1 MTSIPGPTPSDPR
14 IQATFAFVDVAG
26 FTALTEAHGD
36 EAAADLV
43 DKLTMLLRDCVGR
56 YPQASILEVVGDAA
70 LLMSTEPGS
79 AVEMIRA
86 ILSSAAE
93 EVHFPILRA
102 GLHHG
107 WVTPRNGRYFGTT
120 LNLAARV
127 AAMARGGQV
136 LATAEVAR
144 AAAETGVGMRSLG
157 LHELRN
163 LPDPVEIF
171 ELRVGPDAEAGVIDP
186 VCRMRITQENAA
198 GLLRHGGR
206 DHWFCSLQCAEL
218 FAARPDLYAAKA

>member
-1 MTSIPGPTPSDPR
+1 M
-14 IQATFAFVDVAG
+14 FVDVAG
-26 FTALTEAHGD
+26 FTALTEAHGG

-43 DKLTMLLRDCVGR
+43 DKLTTLLRGCVER
-56 YPQASILEVVGDAA
+56 HPQMSILEVVGDAA
-70 LLMSTEPGS
+70 LLMGPEPAA
-79 AVEMIRA
+79 AVEMIGA
-86 ILSSAAE
+86 LMAGAAM

-136 LATAEVAR
+136 LATGDVAR
-144 AAAETGVGMRSLG
+144 AAAERGVAARSLG

-171 ELRVGPDAEAGVIDP
+171 ELCVNSDADTGVIDP
-186 VCRMRITQENAA
+186 VCRMRITQQNAA

-206 DHWFCSLQCAEL
+206 DHWFCSLRCAEL
-218 FAARPDLYAAKA
+218 FAARPDLYAAKG